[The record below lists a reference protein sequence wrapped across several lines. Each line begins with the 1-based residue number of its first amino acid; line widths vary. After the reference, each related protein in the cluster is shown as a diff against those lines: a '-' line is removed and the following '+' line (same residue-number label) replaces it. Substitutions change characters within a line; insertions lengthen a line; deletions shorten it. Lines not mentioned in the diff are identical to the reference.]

1 MNVYIQYA
9 ATLASNYGK
18 VKQNPERVSNI
29 KPFVNKYNWKGTKY
43 SSNIDD
49 WKTFQKN
56 NPTIAINVLYSKEM

>member
-1 MNVYIQYA
+1 MQQRLHQIMEK
-9 ATLASNYGK
+9 LS
-18 VKQNPERVSNI
+18 RVSNI

-43 SSNIDD
+43 PSNIDD